1 MLCRI
6 TYPIMRAISF
16 IELFKSPAPLTKMLF
31 REKRVQSFN
40 FRFLIKNVYLH
51 LSAMPGA

>member
-1 MLCRI
+1 
-6 TYPIMRAISF
+6 MRAISF